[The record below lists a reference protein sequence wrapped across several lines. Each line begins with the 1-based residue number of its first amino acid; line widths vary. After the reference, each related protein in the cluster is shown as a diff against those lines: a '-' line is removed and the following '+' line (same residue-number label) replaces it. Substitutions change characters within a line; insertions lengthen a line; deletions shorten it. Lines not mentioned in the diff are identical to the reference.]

1 MSQLLFGETVSNNS
15 NITWDIIQQNLDK
28 PWTWYGLSCNP
39 NITWNIV
46 RHLWWPM
53 RLWRVQQNLDKPW
66 CWSALSCNP
75 TFICS
80 EEDIIQFYIRHKAA
94 SRIQKIFREA
104 NYNPAYLLCQKRI
117 YREFEELVN
126 I

>member
-28 PWTWYGLSCNP
+28 PWTWYGLSFNP

-46 RHLWWPM
+46 
-53 RLWRVQQNLDKPW
+53 QQNPNLGW
-66 CWSALSCNP
+66 NWSTLSCNP

-117 YREFEELVN
+117 YREFEELLN